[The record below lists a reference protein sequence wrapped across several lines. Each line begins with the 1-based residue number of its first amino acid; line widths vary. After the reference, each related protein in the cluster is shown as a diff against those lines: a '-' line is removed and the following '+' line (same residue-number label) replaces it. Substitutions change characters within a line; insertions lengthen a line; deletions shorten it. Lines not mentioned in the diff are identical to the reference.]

1 MRTARTILA
10 FLIILSVATLP
21 VTSGAV
27 GALKSADMTETAVM
41 ADMPDCCPGKINP
54 CDKAMGDC
62 QSMATC
68 ALKCF
73 SFLGTSFS
81 TVAIPLSLASLCHYS
96 AASPLYSRLGSPP
109 FRPPRV

>member
-1 MRTARTILA
+1 MHTARTILA

-21 VTSGAV
+21 VTTGAV

-54 CDKAMGDC
+54 CDKAMDDC

-73 SFLGTSFS
+73 SFLGSRPFLFRCLS
-81 TVAIPLSLASLCHYS
+81 RACVNVRRPVRFILNWAVA
-96 AASPLYSRLGSPP
+96 P
-109 FRPPRV
+109 FDLLRGAR